1 MRRALVLALMLVAA
15 PAGAQAPGLPALQEG
30 ATDAPAKPPRDG
42 KVDRV
47 ETLRRGGQ
55 VLMLEVTPPG
65 GRTYLLLDGQSW
77 SRRDALDPGLH
88 VPLWP
93 VVSLD

>member
-1 MRRALVLALMLVAA
+1 MRRALVLALTLAAA
-15 PAGAQAPGLPALQEG
+15 PIGAQVPELPALQEG
-30 ATDAPAKPPRDG
+30 ATNAPAQPLRDG

-47 ETLRRGGQ
+47 EALHRGGQ
-55 VLMLEVTPPG
+55 LLMLVVTPPG
-65 GRTYLLLDGQSW
+65 GRSYFLLDGQSW
-77 SRRDALDPGLH
+77 SRRDPLDPGLH